1 MKNTKSRRRVIFEPK
16 MRLNKTETRNKVGY
30 RLYACTSAIKL
41 YPRCMALYPGHFF
54 TINARHLDCLA
65 RFAGCHVFT
74 LALHIVTPVKYR
86 LYLTY
91 SFLLVQQVFNI
102 LYM

>member
-1 MKNTKSRRRVIFEPK
+1 MINEKHKIIIEPK
-16 MRLNKTETRNKVGY
+16 MRLNKTETRNEVGY
-30 RLYACTSAIKL
+30 RLYVCTSTIML
-41 YPRCMALYPGHFF
+41 YPRCMYPGHFF
-54 TINARHLDCLA
+54 TIHARHLDCPA

-74 LALHIVTPVKYR
+74 LALHLVAAVKYR

-91 SFLLVQQVFNI
+91 SFLLALQVFNI

>member
-1 MKNTKSRRRVIFEPK
+1 
-16 MRLNKTETRNKVGY
+16 MRLNKTETRNKAGY
-30 RLYACTSAIKL
+30 RLYACTSAIML
-41 YPRCMALYPGHFF
+41 YPRCMYPGHFF

-65 RFAGCHVFT
+65 RFAGCHVIT
-74 LALHIVTPVKYR
+74 LVLQIATPVKYG